1 MARYLI
7 LKLEGV
13 LQAWGGHT
21 FEDVRPSELFPTR
34 SGLLGLLAAC
44 CGIQRTQR
52 TELQALAESV
62 LFSVRVDT
70 RPLKMIDYHT
80 VKNARDSYSGLK
92 SHDTIQS
99 WREYL
104 QDAKYTIAISSTGGA
119 SISLDTLKQAIQK
132 PHYTPYLGRR
142 SCPITLPLYFTDV
155 EAEHMLVAFSEA
167 DKIQTERDTWCLSCK
182 GCLVEHRVKARLD
195 SKLKSGTI
203 YTEENHPAFIGKPK
217 QQLRD
222 EPISTRKRQFATRTV
237 TILAGDTHAPE

>member
-44 CGIQRTQR
+44 CGIPRTQGA
-52 TELQALAESV
+52 ELQALAESV
-62 LFSVRVDT
+62 LFSVRVDS

-92 SHDTIQS
+92 AHDTIQS

-104 QDAKYTIAISSTGGA
+104 QEAKYTVAITSTEQA
-119 SISLDTLKQAIQK
+119 SFSLDTLKQAIQK
-132 PHYTPYLGRR
+132 PIYTPYLGRR
-142 SCPITLPLYFTDV
+142 SCPITRPLY
-155 EAEHMLVAFSEA
+155 EIELEA
-167 DKIQTERDTWCLSCK
+167 DHALAALALCSPKT
-182 GCLVEHRVKARLD
+182 
-195 SKLKSGTI
+195 GTI
-203 YTEENHPAFIGKPK
+203 YTEEQNALFDKKPK
-217 QQLRD
+217 LLIRD
-222 EPISTRKRQFATRTV
+222 VPIASRKRQFATRTV
-237 TILAGDTHAPE
+237 RILAGEPNVPE

>member
-21 FEDVRPSELFPTR
+21 FEDVRPSELIPTR

-52 TELQALAESV
+52 SELQALAESV
-62 LFSVRVDT
+62 LFSVRMDT
-70 RPLKMIDYHT
+70 KPLKMIDYHT
-80 VKNARDSYSGLK
+80 VKNARDGYSGLK

-104 QDAKYTIAISSTGGA
+104 QDAKHTVAFTVAIRNTA
-119 SISLDTLKQAIQK
+119 EAHNNFNLDKLKQAVQK
-132 PHYTPYLGRR
+132 PIYTPYLGRR
-142 SCPITLPLYFTDV
+142 SCPLTRPLYETEV
-155 EAEHMLVAFSEA
+155 EAEHA
-167 DKIQTERDTWCLSCK
+167 QTALALCEPDRK
-182 GCLVEHRVKARLD
+182 NYG
-195 SKLKSGTI
+195 SGTI
-203 YTEENHPAFIGKPK
+203 YTEEKHAEFNNKPK

-222 EPISTRKRQFATRTV
+222 VPISTRKRQFATRTV